1 MNRILP
7 FAMALLIAVSASA
20 AERFA
25 ADPDPNPA
33 GTSIATTGR
42 IMKIDAKNKTFKV
55 RGSDGQTLTIRNLSQ
70 SISNL
75 MQGVKQRIGI
85 ALPGGVSIPLPGRKN
100 PPRSQEKP
108 NSLEEFTVIV
118 TDDTVLQDGVDSVR
132 FEDFKNGETISIHGI
147 LDGSVLTA
155 ARVAKWF

>member
-7 FAMALLIAVSASA
+7 LAMTFLIAVSASA
-20 AERFA
+20 AERFVP
-25 ADPDPNPA
+25 DPDPDPA

-42 IMKIDAKNKTFKV
+42 IVKIDAKNKTFKV
-55 RGSDGQTLTIRNLSQ
+55 RGSDGQTLTIRNPWQ

-75 MQGVKQRIGI
+75 MQGVKERIGI
-85 ALPGGVSIPLPGRKN
+85 ALPGGLSIPLPGRKN
-100 PPRSQEKP
+100 PPKSQQKT
-108 NSLEEFTVIV
+108 NSLEEYTVII
-118 TDDTVLQDGVDSVR
+118 TDDTLLQDGVDSLR

-155 ARVAKWF
+155 SRVAKWF

>member
-7 FAMALLIAVSASA
+7 LAMALLFAVSASA
-20 AERFA
+20 AERFVL
-25 ADPDPNPA
+25 DPDPDPA

-42 IMKIDAKNKTFKV
+42 IVKIDAKNKTFKV
-55 RGSDGQTLTIRNLSQ
+55 RGSDAQSLTIRNLSQ

-85 ALPGGVSIPLPGRKN
+85 ALPGGLSIPLPGRKT
-100 PPRSQEKP
+100 PPKSQQKT
-108 NSLEEFTVIV
+108 NSLEEYTVII
-118 TDDTVLQDGVDSVR
+118 TDDTQLQDGVDSLR

-155 ARVAKWF
+155 SRVAKWF

>member
-1 MNRILP
+1 
-7 FAMALLIAVSASA
+7 MAFLFAVSASA
-20 AERFA
+20 AERFVP
-25 ADPDPNPA
+25 DPDPDPA

-42 IMKIDAKNKTFKV
+42 IVKIDAKNKTFKV

-85 ALPGGVSIPLPGRKN
+85 ALPGGLSIPLPGRKN
-100 PPRSQEKP
+100 PPKSQQKTS
-108 NSLEEFTVIV
+108 NLEEYTVII
-118 TDDTVLQDGVDSVR
+118 TGDTLLQDGVDSLR

-155 ARVAKWF
+155 SRVAKWF

>member
-7 FAMALLIAVSASA
+7 LAMAFLFAVSASA
-20 AERFA
+20 AERFVP
-25 ADPDPNPA
+25 DPDPDPA

-42 IMKIDAKNKTFKV
+42 IVKIDAKNKTFKV
-55 RGSDGQTLTIRNLSQ
+55 RGSDGQTFTIRNFSQ

-75 MQGVKQRIGI
+75 MQGVKERIGI
-85 ALPGGVSIPLPGRKN
+85 ALPGGVSIPFPGRKN
-100 PPRSQEKP
+100 PPKSQQKAT
-108 NSLEEFTVIV
+108 SLEEYTVII
-118 TDDTVLQDGVDSVR
+118 TDDTVLQDGVDSLR

-155 ARVAKWF
+155 SRVAKWF